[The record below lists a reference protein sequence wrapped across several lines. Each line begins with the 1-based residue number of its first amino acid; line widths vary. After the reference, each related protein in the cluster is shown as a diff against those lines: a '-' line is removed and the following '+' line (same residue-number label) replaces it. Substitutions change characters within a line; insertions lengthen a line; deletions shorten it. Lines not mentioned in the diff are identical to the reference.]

1 MKFFK
6 AFVNL
11 FKIKDLRKR
20 FLIILFLLFIYRFFA
35 HIPLPNVDLERYKE
49 LFSANQ
55 FLGLLNIFSGGI
67 LANASIALL
76 GVSPY
81 ITASIIIQLLTY
93 VIPKLKKLYHEE
105 GEYGRFKIDQYTR
118 YLTVLISFVQG
129 MGFLN
134 LLSLNN
140 LVVFESFFEILR
152 DAFILT
158 VGSLIIMWI
167 GEIITEQKLGNG
179 ISLIVFTGII
189 SSLTRSLFLFF
200 TTFSYEKLLIYIPF
214 LILAFSLIALVTF
227 INEAEKRIPL
237 VSPKRVAGT
246 RIYGGAST
254 YLPLKIT
261 QAGVIPIIF
270 ALAFIAFP
278 QTLAQFLYLFK
289 LEFLNYFAEELV
301 KILNNPFIF
310 IFVYFFLVFGF
321 TYFYTYTV
329 FNPEEISKNLQ
340 RSGVFIPGIRPG
352 KETEKYL
359 ADSINKINFFGGIF
373 LGVIAILPYLTSY
386 LTQTRYLAIGGT
398 SLLILISVALE
409 TIKQIEAEISLRR
422 YEI

>member
-6 AFVNL
+6 AFINL

-35 HIPLPNVDLERYKE
+35 HIPLPDVDLERYKE

-129 MGFLN
+129 IGFLN
-134 LLSLNN
+134 FLSLNN

-189 SSLTRSLFLFF
+189 SSLAGSLLLFF

-310 IFVYFFLVFGF
+310 IFVYFSLVFGF